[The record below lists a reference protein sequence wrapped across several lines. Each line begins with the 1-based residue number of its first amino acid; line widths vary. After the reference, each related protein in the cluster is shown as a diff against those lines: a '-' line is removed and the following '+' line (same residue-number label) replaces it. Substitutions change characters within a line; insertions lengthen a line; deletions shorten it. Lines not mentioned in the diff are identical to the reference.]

1 MKTKSVPVRFLL
13 IYGVEVLKI
22 GRYLYFMNY
31 GLPFSGENR
40 L

>member
-1 MKTKSVPVRFLL
+1 MKMRYVLVRFLL

-22 GRYLYFMNY
+22 GRYLYSMNY